1 MAAYDYLDYNAQVS
15 SYEKSLRVSSL
26 VKNISR
32 DEKNVLF
39 SYQ

>member
-15 SYEKSLRVSSL
+15 SYEKPLRVSSL

-32 DEKNVLF
+32 DDKNVLF
-39 SYQ
+39 PYQ